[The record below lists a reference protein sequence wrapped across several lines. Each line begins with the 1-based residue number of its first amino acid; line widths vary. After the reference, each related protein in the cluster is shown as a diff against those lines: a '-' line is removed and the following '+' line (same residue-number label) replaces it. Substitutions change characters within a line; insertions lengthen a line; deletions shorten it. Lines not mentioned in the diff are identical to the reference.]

1 MKRFLLLLACLTLL
15 FSHSGCNEPV
25 AAALTQAPAV
35 ASGSTPLWT
44 SADVSRVLDDLRS
57 IRQQEKLLKEIKDQT
72 ASTNAAIA
80 SLREQQAE
88 WIAQIQQATSS
99 TNNAVSSVS
108 SSLADLRTDIDGV
121 EQRLDNPP
129 DLVSAPAISH
139 SPSASTASHCV
150 KIHGIDYDVAQ
161 FIADHYL
168 NPWYWEG
175 AQTFEGLT
183 KHLRD
188 HGVEGFENL
197 SFPILQKLHAAVH
210 EKERSAQTTSVGSGA
225 TGSIQLFGDVQ
236 PQNNPPDSGLAVVP
250 PAPPEPEVQRHVPAP
265 TRSRTVTITQ
275 TSPTSSS
282 VRTSSRTV
290 SCPGGVCNAPRASYQ
305 QTFVR
310 TRPARVR
317 WFR

>member
-35 ASGSTPLWT
+35 AAGSTPLWT

-57 IRQQEKLLKEIKDQT
+57 IRQQEKLLQEIKT
-72 ASTNAAIA
+72 INAENRSSIA
-80 SLREQQAE
+80 SLSEQL
-88 WIAQIQQATSS
+88 S
-99 TNNAVSSVS
+99 N
-108 SSLADLRTDIDGV
+108 LRGDIDGIG
-121 EQRLDNPP
+121 QRLDNPP
-129 DLVSAPAISH
+129 DPVSAPAISH
-139 SPSASTASHCV
+139 QPPASSASPCV

-175 AQTFEGLT
+175 VQTFEGLT

-210 EKERSAQTTSVGSGA
+210 EKERSAQTTSVSSGA

-250 PAPPEPEVQRHVPAP
+250 PAPPEPEVQRHVQPP

-275 TSPTSSS
+275 TRPTSSS

-290 SCPGGVCNAPRASYQ
+290 SCPGGVCNAPRVSYQ

-310 TRPARVR
+310 TRPGRVR